1 MKISV
6 ENLILL
12 IKTHQ
17 YEIVLGLCTSFLAY
31 IIVVGTKK
39 ARSNFPPGPM
49 GLPLVGYLPF
59 LTEDMYLDFIKLG
72 MKYGDVFSI
81 RLGSQDIVVLHGG
94 DAIKEALNK
103 PELLGRPPNSAMEKV
118 SPSSAFFS
126 SNYHL
131 WIDQRKFVVQSMK
144 DLGLGKTKIEEDV
157 MEEIKHFMDV
167 LRSHK
172 SQPIDVK
179 EPLSPSISN
188 NMSAL
193 VFGKR
198 YEYDDPER
206 QFLDKNID
214 EISEYLTQISLDV
227 FFPWINYIPFASKL
241 LKADKP
247 RTAFQN
253 LKNFFQKELNEH
265 LKSFDPA
272 HVRDFIDRYL
282 VELDTQRAK
291 NPDTSFNHDM
301 LLNNVF
307 DVFTAGSETV
317 RTSIL
322 WLIYVIAAFPD
333 VQKKVQK
340 EIMEVIGSEK
350 KPEYMDMRNMP
361 YTHAVIL
368 EIMRWK
374 TVLPLNIV
382 HYTLADTT
390 VGGHNLPKG
399 TTVIANFWAVHHDPR
414 YWGEPDEFKPERF
427 LNKEG
432 KSVVR
437 PSYFMPF
444 SLGRRKC
451 PGESMAYLEMFLYFT
466 SILREFDIV
475 FPDGIKPTFDA
486 KYSFIYRVE
495 PYLVRFIPKN

>member
-1 MKISV
+1 MKINI
-6 ENLILL
+6 ENLMPL

-17 YEIVLGLCTSFLAY
+17 YEIVLGLCTSFLIY
-31 IIVVGTKK
+31 IVVVGIKK
-39 ARSNFPPGPM
+39 ARSNVPPGPL

-59 LTEDMYLDFIKLG
+59 LTENMYLDFIKLG
-72 MKYGDVFSI
+72 MKYGDVFRI

-94 DAIKEALNK
+94 DVIKEALNK

-118 SPSSAFFS
+118 SPSK
-126 SNYHL
+126 
-131 WIDQRKFVVQSMK
+131 QRKFVVQSMK

-157 MEEIKHFMDV
+157 MDEIKHFMNV

-172 SQPIDVK
+172 SQPMDVK

-206 QFLDKNID
+206 QFLDKNVD
-214 EISEYLTQISLDV
+214 DISEYLTQISLDV
-227 FFPWINYIPFASKL
+227 FFPWINYIPLARKF
-241 LKADKP
+241 LKPNKP
-247 RTAFQN
+247 KTAFQN
-253 LKNFFQKELNEH
+253 LKNFFQKQLNEH
-265 LKSFDPA
+265 LKSFDPDHA
-272 HVRDFIDRYL
+272 RDFIDRYL
-282 VELDTQRAK
+282 VELNTQRAK
-291 NPDTSFNHDM
+291 NPDTSFNYDM
-301 LLNNVF
+301 LLDNVC
-307 DVFTAGSETV
+307 DVFTAGSETA

-322 WLIYVIAAFPD
+322 WILYVIAAFPD
-333 VQKKVQK
+333 VQKKVQR

-350 KPEYMDMRNMP
+350 TPEYMDLRNMP
-361 YTHAVIL
+361 YTHAVML

-382 HYTLADTT
+382 HYALADTT
-390 VGGHNLPKG
+390 VGGYHLPKG
-399 TTVIANFWAVHHDPR
+399 TTVIANFWAAHHDPR
-414 YWGEPDEFKPERF
+414 HWDEPEKFKPERF
-427 LNKEG
+427 LSKDG
-432 KSVVR
+432 KSVAKS
-437 PSYFMPF
+437 SYFMPF

-466 SILREFDIV
+466 SILREFDVV
-475 FPDGIKPTFDA
+475 FPDGIKPTFEA

-495 PYLVRFIPKN
+495 PFLVRFIPKN